1 MRAGRGGSARQLHH
15 MRSAWLNGKATPT
28 GAGFCR
34 FESYRR
40 AHLMGLTQDRQREQ
54 AETDDSGKRS
64 LAARQNQANQVTANA
79 FTQAQNAIAKAMK
92 SSKTEVAGEV
102 AFA

>member
-1 MRAGRGGSARQLHH
+1 
-15 MRSAWLNGKATPT
+15 
-28 GAGFCR
+28 
-34 FESYRR
+34 
-40 AHLMGLTQDRQREQ
+40 MGLTRFRQREE

-64 LAARQNQANQVTANA
+64 PAARRNQAAKVNANA
-79 FTQAQNAIAKAMK
+79 FAIAQNAIAKAMK

>member
-1 MRAGRGGSARQLHH
+1 
-15 MRSAWLNGKATPT
+15 
-28 GAGFCR
+28 
-34 FESYRR
+34 
-40 AHLMGLTQDRQREQ
+40 MGLSRFRQRE
-54 AETDDSGKRS
+54 EMDIYDRGKRS
-64 LAARQNQANQVTANA
+64 PAARRNQASQVTANA

>member
-1 MRAGRGGSARQLHH
+1 M
-15 MRSAWLNGKATPT
+15 
-28 GAGFCR
+28 
-34 FESYRR
+34 
-40 AHLMGLTQDRQREQ
+40 MGLPWFRQREE

-64 LAARQNQANQVTANA
+64 PAARRNQATKVNANA

>member
-1 MRAGRGGSARQLHH
+1 
-15 MRSAWLNGKATPT
+15 
-28 GAGFCR
+28 
-34 FESYRR
+34 
-40 AHLMGLTQDRQREQ
+40 MGLSRFRQREE

-64 LAARQNQANQVTANA
+64 PAARRNQAAKVTANA
-79 FTQAQNAIAKAMK
+79 FTQAQNAIAKAIK

>member
-1 MRAGRGGSARQLHH
+1 
-15 MRSAWLNGKATPT
+15 
-28 GAGFCR
+28 
-34 FESYRR
+34 
-40 AHLMGLTQDRQREQ
+40 MGLPWFRQREQ

-92 SSKTEVAGEV
+92 SSKTEAAGEV